1 MSAVRALKRMYLLSN
16 ILTVDY
22 DPGASE
28 LNHLNRIKLILS
40 TAKQNILTKAT
51 DNTHNL
57 DKGVFHEEK
66 S

>member
-1 MSAVRALKRMYLLSN
+1 MYLLSN